1 MERGKTGKERFNEL
15 RYQMEKN
22 SFVLSVIESRTA
34 AVLHAES
41 MGYDDTST
49 AMICRINAEYVKL
62 IKAVKD
68 QHPGSIEDIAQ
79 ELYDRIYMQT
89 GWKRDYSRFQLFD
102 EELIERWFIVK
113 EQERQ
118 LRAGNIDLDDFIAT
132 AKHAYWS
139 KTGKDVDVI
148 VREIEEKPEQLEQ
161 EEDEEDDVDLLDEF
175 EVRLVRERLLCQMFK
190 EGAIDEKTA
199 LKYMD
204 ALDLGHGAFLKIVE
218 IHTGEIEPET
228 EQEPNDEDEGAHT
241 AEMIEDIKH
250 KETQHELICRMFREG
265 VIDEPTA
272 IRYTGVDMTHESFM
286 KLVEIYTDE
295 EESET
300 EEKDFDFFEY
310 HKKETEA
317 KLICKMYREGIIDEA
332 VALEYLDE
340 PDWSHDTLMRV
351 VDNFA
356 EKEEREDG

>member
-1 MERGKTGKERFNEL
+1 MRTEKTGKERFNEL

-49 AMICRINAEYVKL
+49 AMICRINVEYVKL

-118 LRAGNIDLDDFIAT
+118 LRAGNIDLDDLIST

-148 VREIEEKPEQLEQ
+148 IREIEEKPEQKQQ
-161 EEDEEDDVDLLDEF
+161 ETEPES
-175 EVRLVRERLLCQMFK
+175 
-190 EGAIDEKTA
+190 
-199 LKYMD
+199 
-204 ALDLGHGAFLKIVE
+204 
-218 IHTGEIEPET
+218 EPET
-228 EQEPNDEDEGAHT
+228 EG
-241 AEMIEDIKH
+241 
-250 KETQHELICRMFREG
+250 
-265 VIDEPTA
+265 
-272 IRYTGVDMTHESFM
+272 
-286 KLVEIYTDE
+286 
-295 EESET
+295 
-300 EEKDFDFFEY
+300 KDFDFFEY
-310 HKKETEA
+310 HKQETEA
-317 KLICKMYREGIIDEA
+317 KLLCRMYREGVIDEKT
-332 VALEYLDE
+332 ALEYIDE
-340 PDWSHDTLMRV
+340 PSLTHDDFLRI

-356 EKEEREDG
+356 EQEEKIDE

>member
-1 MERGKTGKERFNEL
+1 MRTEKTGKERFNEL

-68 QHPGSIEDIAQ
+68 QHPGSIEDVAQ

-118 LRAGNIDLDDFIAT
+118 LRAGNIDLDDLIST

-148 VREIEEKPEQLEQ
+148 VKEIPQNSEQTQQEVEPETEP
-161 EEDEEDDVDLLDEF
+161 DDEDDTKEMIRALNERVAQDEI
-175 EVRLVRERLLCQMFK
+175 VCQMYRD
-190 EGAIDEKTA
+190 GAISEETA
-199 LKYMD
+199 LKYTGG
-204 ALDLGHGAFLKIVE
+204 DLG
-218 IHTGEIEPET
+218 
-228 EQEPNDEDEGAHT
+228 
-241 AEMIEDIKH
+241 
-250 KETQHELICRMFREG
+250 
-265 VIDEPTA
+265 
-272 IRYTGVDMTHESFM
+272 HESFM
-286 KLVEIYTDE
+286 KLVKICTDE
-295 EESET
+295 EKTEVDVDFWCET
-300 EEKDFDFFEY
+300 QKKEHQMEFVANMVASGAIMPEVAFEY
-310 HKKETEA
+310 MNK
-317 KLICKMYREGIIDEA
+317 DN
-332 VALEYLDE
+332 DF
-340 PDWSHDTLMRV
+340 HDY
-351 VDNFA
+351 DNFLRILDVWI
-356 EKEEREDG
+356 EKEEKQHDDSDD

>member
-1 MERGKTGKERFNEL
+1 MRTEKTGKERFNEL

-49 AMICRINAEYVKL
+49 AMICRINVEYVKL
-62 IKAVKD
+62 IKAVKN

-118 LRAGNIDLDDFIAT
+118 LRAGNIDLDDLIST

-139 KTGKDVDVI
+139 KTGKDVYI
-148 VREIEEKPEQLEQ
+148 IGKEIEEKPEQKQQ
-161 EEDEEDDVDLLDEF
+161 ETEEEVDDEDDTAEMIMALNRQEAQYNIVCD
-175 EVRLVRERLLCQMFK
+175 MFRK
-190 EGAIDEKTA
+190 GAIDE
-199 LKYMD
+199 
-204 ALDLGHGAFLKIVE
+204 E
-218 IHTGEIEPET
+218 
-228 EQEPNDEDEGAHT
+228 
-241 AEMIEDIKH
+241 
-250 KETQHELICRMFREG
+250 
-265 VIDEPTA
+265 TA
-272 IRYTGVDMTHESFM
+272 INHLGGDLEHNSFM
-286 KLVEIYTDE
+286 KLVSLYTDDDEPE
-295 EESET
+295 EEG
-300 EEKDFDFFEY
+300 KDFDFFEY
-310 HKKETEA
+310 HKQETEA
-317 KLICKMYREGIIDEA
+317 KLLCRMYKDGIIDEPT
-332 VALEYLDE
+332 ALEYIDE
-340 PDWSHDTLMRV
+340 PSLTHDDFLRI

-356 EKEEREDG
+356 EQEARVDE

>member
-1 MERGKTGKERFNEL
+1 MRKEKTGKERFNEL

-22 SFVLSVIESRTA
+22 SFVLNVLESRTA

-41 MGYDDTST
+41 MGYNDTET
-49 AMICRINAEYVKL
+49 AMISRISTEYVKL
-62 IKAVKD
+62 IRAVKN

-161 EEDEEDDVDLLDEF
+161 QEE
-175 EVRLVRERLLCQMFK
+175 
-190 EGAIDEKTA
+190 A
-199 LKYMD
+199 
-204 ALDLGHGAFLKIVE
+204 
-218 IHTGEIEPET
+218 PET
-228 EQEPNDEDEGAHT
+228 EPDDEDDSK
-241 AEMIEDIKH
+241 EMLKALNKRVAQDEIV
-250 KETQHELICRMFREG
+250 CRMFREG
-265 VIDEPTA
+265 AISEETA
-272 IRYTGVDMTHESFM
+272 LKYTGGDLEHESFM
-286 KLVEIYTDE
+286 KLVKIYSEEDNEEKEPEETPEQAQARVDMAEAMRGWVADERREERLEALFELVQDGTLSAGNAFEYVPSDYGLDFDGFLRMQEAWE
-295 EESET
+295 EERT
-300 EEKDFDFFEY
+300 
-310 HKKETEA
+310 
-317 KLICKMYREGIIDEA
+317 
-332 VALEYLDE
+332 
-340 PDWSHDTLMRV
+340 
-351 VDNFA
+351 
-356 EKEEREDG
+356 DG

>member
-1 MERGKTGKERFNEL
+1 MNKEKTGKERFNEL

-49 AMICRINAEYVKL
+49 AMICRINVEYVKL
-62 IKAVKD
+62 IKAVKN

-102 EELIERWFIVK
+102 EELIERWFVLK

-139 KTGKDVDVI
+139 KTGKDVDII
-148 VREIEEKPEQLEQ
+148 VKEIEEKPEQKQQ
-161 EEDEEDDVDLLDEF
+161 ETEEEVDDEDDTAEMIMALNRQEAQYKIVCD
-175 EVRLVRERLLCQMFK
+175 MFRK
-190 EGAIDEKTA
+190 GAIDE
-199 LKYMD
+199 
-204 ALDLGHGAFLKIVE
+204 E
-218 IHTGEIEPET
+218 
-228 EQEPNDEDEGAHT
+228 
-241 AEMIEDIKH
+241 
-250 KETQHELICRMFREG
+250 
-265 VIDEPTA
+265 TA
-272 IRYTGVDMTHESFM
+272 INHLGGDLEHNSFM
-286 KLVEIYTDE
+286 KLVSLYTDDDEPE
-295 EESET
+295 EEG
-300 EEKDFDFFEY
+300 KDFDFFEY
-310 HKKETEA
+310 HKQETEA
-317 KLICKMYREGIIDEA
+317 KLLCRMYKDGIIDEPT
-332 VALEYLDE
+332 ALEYIDE
-340 PDWSHDTLMRV
+340 PSLTHDDFLRI

-356 EKEEREDG
+356 EQEARVDE